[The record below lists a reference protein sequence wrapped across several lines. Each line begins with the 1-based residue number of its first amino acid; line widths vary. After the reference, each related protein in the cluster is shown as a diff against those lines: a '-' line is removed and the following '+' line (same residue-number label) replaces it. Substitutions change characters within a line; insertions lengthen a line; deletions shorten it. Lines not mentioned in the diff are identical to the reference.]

1 MAYFAGLD
9 VSVKETSA
17 CIVDDAGKIVRE
29 ARVSSEPE
37 AILQVLPPK
46 TMGRPLGVPNKL
58 TRIIKEAILL
68 AGEAQGNKLAR
79 ANEEVPE
86 GLVSYF

>member
-1 MAYFAGLD
+1 M
-9 VSVKETSA
+9 
-17 CIVDDAGKIVRE
+17 
-29 ARVSSEPE
+29 
-37 AILQVLPPK
+37 LQV
-46 TMGRPLGVPNKL
+46 
-58 TRIIKEAILL
+58 IKEAILL

>member
-1 MAYFAGLD
+1 MMKLAFVAAAALAVLTTAPLTIPVKAQGVD
-9 VSVKETSA
+9 VQLGRDR
-17 CIVDDAGKIVRE
+17 DDGYRH
-29 ARVSSEPE
+29 R
-37 AILQVLPPK
+37 
-46 TMGRPLGVPNKL
+46 RDGVPNKL